1 MLSLLQN
8 LFSDIPML
16 LLRIPVILL
25 ALSMHE
31 AAHGYAAYKLGDPT
45 ARNQGRLT
53 LNPIRHLDP
62 LGTIMMFVFG
72 FGWARPVPIN
82 PRYFK
87 NPKYGMAI
95 SAAAGPIANL
105 LLGFLGLIFANLFWF
120 IMTRTGLIFDIG
132 GTLYAGTDS
141 GFVVNL
147 ITYTHLFFYLFYML
161 NVSLGVFNLL
171 PVPPLDGSRIFLSFL
186 PPKLYFR
193 VMRYEHII
201 QLVLMLGL
209 WMGFLDAPLR
219 AAVSLVM
226 RGMEWL
232 VGLIP
237 IF

>member
-1 MLSLLQN
+1 MLSVLQN

-45 ARNQGRLT
+45 ARNFGRLT
-53 LNPIRHLDP
+53 LNPLKHLDP

-87 NPKYGMAI
+87 NSKNGMAI
-95 SAAAGPIANL
+95 SAAAGPAANL
-105 LLGFLGLIFANLFWF
+105 LLGFLGLFCANLFWF
-120 IMTRTGLIFDIG
+120 IVTRTGLIFEADG
-132 GTLYAGTDS
+132 ALYASTDS
-141 GFVVNL
+141 TFVVNL
-147 ITYTHLFFYLFYML
+147 ISYTHLFFYLFYML

-186 PPKLYFR
+186 PAQLYFK

-201 QLVLMLGL
+201 QIVLMLGL
-209 WMGFLDAPLR
+209 WMGFLDAPIR
-219 AAVSLVM
+219 AVVTLVM
-226 RGMEWL
+226 QGMEWL

>member
-1 MLSLLQN
+1 M
-8 LFSDIPML
+8 F

-31 AAHGYAAYKLGDPT
+31 AAHGLAAYKLGDPT
-45 ARNQGRLT
+45 ARNMGRLT
-53 LNPIRHLDP
+53 LNPIKHLDP
-62 LGTIMMFVFG
+62 LGTIMMLIFG

-87 NPKYGMAI
+87 NPKNGMAI
-95 SAAAGPIANL
+95 SAAAGPAANL
-105 LLGFLGLIFANLFWF
+105 LLGFIGLICANLFWF
-120 IMTRTGLIFDIG
+120 AVTRAGLIFKMDG
-132 GTLYAGTDS
+132 MLYANTDS
-141 GFVVNL
+141 TFVVNL
-147 ITYTHLFFYLFYML
+147 VTYTHMFFYLFYML

-186 PPKLYFR
+186 PPKLYFQ

-201 QLVLMLGL
+201 QMVLMLGL
-209 WMGFLDAPLR
+209 WLGFLDRPLR
-219 AAVSLVM
+219 AVVSFVM
-226 RGMEWL
+226 YGMEWL

>member
-1 MLSLLQN
+1 M
-8 LFSDIPML
+8 F

-31 AAHGYAAYKLGDPT
+31 AAHGLAAYKLGDPT
-45 ARNQGRLT
+45 ARNMGRLT

-62 LGTIMMFVFG
+62 IGTLMMLIFG

-87 NPKYGMAI
+87 NPKNGMAI

-105 LLGFLGLIFANLFWF
+105 LLGFIGLICANLFWF
-120 IMTRTGLIFDIG
+120 AVTHTGLIFEADG
-132 GTLYAGTDS
+132 MLYANTDS
-141 GFVVNL
+141 AFVVNL
-147 ITYTHLFFYLFYML
+147 ITYTHMFFYLFYML

-171 PVPPLDGSRIFLSFL
+171 PVPPLDGSRILLAFL
-186 PPKLYFR
+186 PTDLYFK

-201 QLVLMLGL
+201 QAVLMLGL
-209 WMGFLDAPLR
+209 WLGFLDRPLR
-219 AAVSLVM
+219 AVVSFVM
-226 RGMEWL
+226 YGMEWL

>member
-1 MLSLLQN
+1 MLSVLQN
-8 LFSDIPML
+8 LFSDIPMF

-45 ARNQGRLT
+45 ARNFGRLT
-53 LNPIRHLDP
+53 LNPLKHLDP

-87 NPKYGMAI
+87 NSKYGMAI
-95 SAAAGPIANL
+95 SAAAGPAANL
-105 LLGFLGLIFANLFWF
+105 LLGFLGLFFANLFWF
-120 IMTRTGLIFDIG
+120 IVTRSGLVFEMDG
-132 GTLYAGTDS
+132 ALYASTDS
-141 GFVVNL
+141 AFVVNL
-147 ITYTHLFFYLFYML
+147 ISYTHLFFYLFYML

-186 PPKLYFR
+186 PAQLYFK

-201 QLVLMLGL
+201 QIVLMLGL
-209 WMGFLDAPLR
+209 WMGFLDTPIR
-219 AAVSLVM
+219 AVVSFVM
-226 RGMEWL
+226 QGMEWL